1 MVVVVGGSKSRWDDG
16 SRGGLDVMVEF
27 SGWGD
32 DGGNIWMGWWY
43 SRIF

>member
-1 MVVVVGGSKSRWDDG
+1 MVVGGSRWDDG

-32 DGGNIWMGWWY
+32 DGGGI
-43 SRIF
+43 